1 MLAQRGLSS
10 SGERGGKQGEQ
21 GSRGEETWAGND
33 LWKSIKKL
41 S

>member
-1 MLAQRGLSS
+1 MLAQRGASAQVGK
-10 SGERGGKQGEQ
+10 GEGNK